1 MDLQLKP
8 QKFPLLS
15 FCTKKEV
22 ACPLF
27 SASLLFI
34 CYNLIIIPLKPRS
47 YLAGGIGFFSQ
58 IIPLNTKDSGSQ
70 ACDYSSGNWVRDES
84 YPLRTYNESCPFL
97 DPGFRCHQSGRR
109 DVDYLKWRW
118 QPQGCDLPRFDAV
131 DFLQRSRN
139 GRMVFVG
146 DSIGRNQWE
155 SMLCMLAQGVPN
167 TSTIYEEHGN
177 PISKHK
183 GSLSIRFQEYN
194 LTVEYHRSPFL
205 VVTGRPPLNSPKD
218 VRSTIRVDQLHWYS
232 DKWVAADVLVFNA
245 GHWWNEEKTKKMGY
259 YFQEG
264 GAVNMTMDI
273 MEAFRRSLQT
283 WKSWAV
289 ENLDPQR
296 TNVFFRSYAPV
307 HYRQIYMLKPAPSSF
322 PMILKS
328 SSDTDLVDGT
338 WNDGGHCHTDMAP
351 ETNYTKLEPEPP
363 MNTFISDVV
372 NHMRSVKR
380 KVQFLNITYLT
391 EFRKDGH
398 PSRHREPGTPIDAP
412 QDCSHWCL
420 PGVPDT
426 WNELLYAHLLSMG
439 FRTRAKSK

>member
-22 ACPLF
+22 TYPLF
-27 SASLLFI
+27 VASLLFI

-47 YLAGGIGFFSQ
+47 YLAGIGFLSQ
-58 IIPLNTKDSGSQ
+58 VIPLNTKDSGSQ
-70 ACDYSSGNWVRDES
+70 ACDYSSGKWVRDES
-84 YPLRTYNESCPFL
+84 HPLRTYNESCPFL

-139 GRMVFVG
+139 GRIVFVG

-183 GSLSIRFQEYN
+183 GSLSIRFKEYN
-194 LTVEYHRSPFL
+194 LTVEYHRSPFV
-205 VVTGRPPLNSPKD
+205 VVTGRPPLNAPKE

-232 DKWVAADVLVFNA
+232 SKWVAADVLVFNA
-245 GHWWNEEKTKKMGY
+245 GHWWNEEKTRKMYAFVFTPRLSTLWLGRIIFTSFGDFRGY

-273 MEAFRRSLQT
+273 MEAFRR
-283 WKSWAV
+283 
-289 ENLDPQR
+289 
-296 TNVFFRSYAPV
+296 
-307 HYRQIYMLKPAPSSF
+307 
-322 PMILKS
+322 
-328 SSDTDLVDGT
+328 DGT
-338 WNDGGHCHTDMAP
+338 WNDGGHCHTNMAP
-351 ETNYTKLEPEPP
+351 ETDSTKLEPEPP

-372 NHMRSVKR
+372 NQMRSAKR
-380 KVQFLNITYLT
+380 MVQFLNITYLT